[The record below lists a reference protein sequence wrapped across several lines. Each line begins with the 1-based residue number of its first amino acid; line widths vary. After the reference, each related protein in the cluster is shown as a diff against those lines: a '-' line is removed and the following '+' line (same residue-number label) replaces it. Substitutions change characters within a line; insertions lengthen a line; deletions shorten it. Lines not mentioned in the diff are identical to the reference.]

1 MIVHRLRRF
10 VCFVVLSIVTSAVAA
25 TPTDLTD
32 PVRKY
37 RAAQITSSFENSTTA
52 LQYGYAQNI
61 NDGRGMTAGRAGFT
75 SGTGDLLLVVERYQQ
90 LRPGNALVRFL
101 AALRAVNG
109 SASTRGLSGFASVW
123 QAAARTDPQQR
134 RAQDDIE
141 SRLYFQP
148 AMRYARRHHI
158 VTALGQAALW
168 DTIIQHGDGSDR
180 DGLAQILKETVTAMA
195 GSVRGNER
203 AWMLRFLA
211 IRRAHLM
218 NAADPSTRKA
228 WRESVGRVDALSA
241 LERHD
246 KWTLSVPLRWTAY
259 GDTFILR

>member
-1 MIVHRLRRF
+1 MELRVEAANAF
-10 VCFVVLSIVTSAVAA
+10 CYPVLLV
-25 TPTDLTD
+25 
-32 PVRKY
+32 
-37 RAAQITSSFENSTTA
+37 
-52 LQYGYAQNI
+52 
-61 NDGRGMTAGRAGFT
+61 
-75 SGTGDLLLVVERYQQ
+75 TGDPRDYRFDAFIFAAVLVVEVLSESTANDRGDKIAACQCD
-90 LRPGNALVRFL
+90 ALF
-101 AALRAVNG
+101 AAV
-109 SASTRGLSGFASVW
+109 SGAFTCSI
-123 QAAARTDPQQR
+123 RRSRCRDSSQR
-134 RAQDDIE
+134 HR
-141 SRLYFQP
+141 
-148 AMRYARRHHI
+148 
-158 VTALGQAALW
+158 
-168 DTIIQHGDGSDR
+168 
-180 DGLAQILKETVTAMA
+180 AQILKETVTAMA